1 VFSDSIVR
9 LLVVDRATVRRDAAT
24 RQGGAGIGRRGFRTL
39 RMFPRVTVDMTAA
52 PRAPILG
59 THRSRCTSRL
69 CDTTDPP
76 TREKDIVTR
85 QPSPTAKD
93 ALLRA
98 ASGQGAEM
106 FDDGYALHPITRQ
119 AAIATPSHWA
129 DAFVVAVHED
139 GWIELAGFAGEP
151 IRCWHFDDLR
161 EVLTPGAPV
170 AVHALYGV
178 LAADGELLNVDLA
191 QR

>member
-1 VFSDSIVR
+1 
-9 LLVVDRATVRRDAAT
+9 
-24 RQGGAGIGRRGFRTL
+24 
-39 RMFPRVTVDMTAA
+39 M
-52 PRAPILG
+52 
-59 THRSRCTSRL
+59 
-69 CDTTDPP
+69 
-76 TREKDIVTR
+76 TR

-106 FDDGYALHPITRQ
+106 FDDGYALHPIARQ
-119 AAIATPSHWA
+119 AAIATPSHWV
-129 DAFVVAVHED
+129 DAFVVSAHAD
-139 GWIELAGFAGEP
+139 GSIELAALGGDA

-161 EVLTPGAPV
+161 EVLTPGSPV

-178 LAADGELLNVDLA
+178 LAVGDELLNVSLA